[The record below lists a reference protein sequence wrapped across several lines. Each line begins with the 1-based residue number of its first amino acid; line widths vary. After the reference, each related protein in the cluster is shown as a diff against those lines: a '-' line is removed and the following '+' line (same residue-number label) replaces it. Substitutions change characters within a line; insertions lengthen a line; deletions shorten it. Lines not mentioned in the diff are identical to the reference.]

1 MDFERFQEFMLES
14 AARHDAEIATIRESL
29 KTINGTLKSVS
40 DSLKSAANTVGHV
53 VDNQVFLQERL
64 DLLAQDLSQHAK
76 ENRAEAAQIHA
87 SLRDLERIVFRH
99 VTDPSAHSV
108 G

>member
-29 KTINGTLKSVS
+29 KTINSALQSVS
-40 DSLKSAANTVGHV
+40 NTVGRL